1 MNIATNYSSAI
12 LLLGKEN
19 GMLASIKL
27 KNTADPNI
35 LLLPPEEL
43 EKGDLDFEGEFAAIV
58 AVASDLNDNQQE
70 IALHL
75 QELKPFAHSKLILL
89 HELKSQ
95 SVIPPSEFQQGVTFI
110 CSPNTGDQIDALIQN
125 SKEHHRETLLRQK
138 NQEELHHALQ
148 LLRHGVFQIK
158 TLSEAKSLSTLLA
171 SLCPNSTEVA
181 LGLIELM
188 INGIEHGNLQI
199 TFEEKG
205 ILLKEGQWH
214 LEIERRL
221 RSIEHRDKQVTI
233 EFLYKKDRIE
243 FLITDEGLGFDA
255 DKYLSKASEEK
266 RKADLTNFHG
276 RGIKLASQLCFQRV
290 EYTGI
295 GNQVKATIELE

>member
-19 GMLASIKL
+19 GMLGSIKQ

-43 EKGDLDFEGEFAAIV
+43 EKGDLDLKGEFAAIV

-70 IALHL
+70 IALNL

-95 SVIPPSEFQQGVTFI
+95 SVIPPSKFQQGVTFI
-110 CSPNTGDQIDALIQN
+110 YSPNTGDQIDALIQN
-125 SKEHHRETLLRQK
+125 SKEHHRETLQRQK
-138 NQEELHHALQ
+138 NQKELHLALQ
-148 LLRHGVFQIK
+148 LLRQGVFQVK

-171 SLCPNSTEVA
+171 SMCPNSTEVA

-221 RSIEHRDKQVTI
+221 ELVEHSEKRVTV

-243 FLITDEGLGFDA
+243 FVITDEGFGFDA
-255 DKYLSKASEEK
+255 NKYLSKTSEGE

-276 RGIKLASQLCFQRV
+276 RGIKLASQLSFQRL
-290 EYTGI
+290 EYTST